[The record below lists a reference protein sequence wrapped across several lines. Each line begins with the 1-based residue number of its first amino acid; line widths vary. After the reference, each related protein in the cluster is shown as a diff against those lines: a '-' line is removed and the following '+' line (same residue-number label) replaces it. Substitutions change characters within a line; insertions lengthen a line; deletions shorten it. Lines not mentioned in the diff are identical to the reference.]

1 MKIANSSA
9 FKCSFFSATVIL
21 LALYS
26 VGPETAHAQ
35 TINSAEQGDN
45 AVWLNSTHIA
55 GSSAFIDASA
65 FTTATDICAK
75 IAAALTTTASFPAGG
90 VIDARGAFPT
100 GTTRQVCANSPS
112 STLTSQP
119 PAATILLPA
128 GTIILPVPWVLADQ
142 TRIIGEGREQT
153 TISTETTS
161 NGSKNFSGSA
171 LIQMGSSSWCPSTGC
186 TGVVVAEMFL
196 EGNGSVLT
204 ATVDGIDNAFAGEF
218 SQVESV
224 TVSDFTGNGLLVQ
237 GAVASGLAD
246 NSGPYS
252 NLAISNI
259 SGDPT
264 STTSCIDLEAQTHGI
279 HGLTCTSNGNP
290 TAGIYLDGSGN
301 TIEDVHF
308 EGVIAGVL
316 VGSQHVAAA
325 DSIIN
330 ISGVDGGN
338 SGPVTYDIQISSNTQ
353 SGGAPNVSDLTLIA
367 ISPFGTIK
375 SYVVQD
381 NLTGINIPKTDNV
394 ALYALGDPFGSGYT
408 LFSTS
413 PVTPSSSVPTNGLPT
428 WGVGTTNLGTTD
440 SCDTPGALYSNTS
453 GGSGS
458 TVFVCTESTGT
469 LSWQPIS

>member
-1 MKIANSSA
+1 MGIGNSSA
-9 FKCSFFSATVIL
+9 FKCLLLSITVIL

-26 VGPETAHAQ
+26 VAPEAANAQ
-35 TINSAEQGDN
+35 TINKAPQGDN
-45 AVWLNSTHIA
+45 AVWLNGTTID
-55 GSSAFIDASA
+55 GSSAIIDASA
-65 FTTATDICAK
+65 FSGADICAK
-75 IAAALTTTASFPAGG
+75 IAAALTTTTSFPPGG
-90 VIDARGAFPT
+90 VIDARGAFPA

-112 STLTSQP
+112 SGLTSQP

-128 GTIILPVPWVLADQ
+128 GTIILPVPWVLANQ
-142 TRIIGEGREQT
+142 TRIIGEGRQQT
-153 TISTETTS
+153 TISTETTMS
-161 NGSKNFSGSA
+161 GSTTFSGSA

-186 TGVVVAEMFL
+186 TGIVVAEMFL
-196 EGNGSVLT
+196 EGNGSSIT

-224 TVSDFTGNGLLVQ
+224 TISDFTGNGLLIQ

-246 NSGPYS
+246 SSGPYS
-252 NLAISNI
+252 DLTISNI
-259 SGDPT
+259 NADPT
-264 STTSCIDLEAQTHGI
+264 STTACITIEAQTHGI
-279 HGLTCTSNGNP
+279 HGLTCTSNATP
-290 TAGIYLDGSGN
+290 TAGVYLDGSGN
-301 TIEDVHF
+301 TIEDMHF
-308 EGVIAGVL
+308 EGVVAGIL

-325 DSIIN
+325 NSIIN

-338 SGPVTYDIQISSNTQ
+338 SGPVTYDVQISSNTQ
-353 SGGAPNVSDLTLIA
+353 TGGAPNVSDLTLVA
-367 ISPFGTIK
+367 ISPYGTIK
-375 SYVVQD
+375 DYVVQD

-428 WGVGTTNLGTTD
+428 WGVGGSTLGATE
-440 SCDTPGALYSNTS
+440 SCNTPGALYSNTS

-469 LSWQPIS
+469 LSWQPIA